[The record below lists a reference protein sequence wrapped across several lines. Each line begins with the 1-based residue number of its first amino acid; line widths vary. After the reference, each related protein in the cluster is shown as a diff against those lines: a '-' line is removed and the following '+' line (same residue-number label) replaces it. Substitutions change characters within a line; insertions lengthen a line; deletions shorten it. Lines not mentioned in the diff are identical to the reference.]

1 MKINHIIQV
10 LHMRIILSSSFMI
23 FFLYMSFWKFSY
35 CIKAQKVGQL
45 RKAQSDRQR
54 LEREVSDLEKKVD
67 RMNTMGRQVGV
78 ILIL

>member
-1 MKINHIIQV
+1 
-10 LHMRIILSSSFMI
+10 
-23 FFLYMSFWKFSY
+23 MSFWKFSY
-35 CIKAQKVGQL
+35 YIKAQKVGQL